1 VVTDVAKNEKKL
13 ASPLA
18 LLRIDIRALLD
29 DVESSIKSRISEIP
43 KESAVVVESI
53 ISVTDAS
60 VALLNLSTPLPG
72 LPELVDVENV

>member
-1 VVTDVAKNEKKL
+1 VVTEVTRNEKKL

-18 LLRIDIRALLD
+18 LLRIETRALLAE
-29 DVESSIKSRISEIP
+29 VESSIKSRISEIP

-53 ISVTDAS
+53 ISVTDAN

>member
-1 VVTDVAKNEKKL
+1 MSD
-13 ASPLA
+13 
-18 LLRIDIRALLD
+18 
-29 DVESSIKSRISEIP
+29 IP

-53 ISVTDAS
+53 ISVTDAN

>member
-1 VVTDVAKNEKKL
+1 VTRNEKKL

-18 LLRIDIRALLD
+18 LLRIEMRALL
-29 DVESSIKSRISEIP
+29 VEVGSSIKSRMSEMP
-43 KESAVVVESI
+43 KESAVVVERI
-53 ISVTDAS
+53 ICVTDAN

>member
-1 VVTDVAKNEKKL
+1 VTKNEKKL

-18 LLRIDIRALLD
+18 LLRIETRALLAE
-29 DVESSIKSRISEIP
+29 VESSIKSRISEIP
-43 KESAVVVESI
+43 KESAVVVEI
-53 ISVTDAS
+53 TICVTDAN

>member
-1 VVTDVAKNEKKL
+1 VVTEVTRNEKKL

-18 LLRIDIRALLD
+18 LLRIETRALSAE
-29 DVESSIKSRISEIP
+29 VESSMRSRMSEIP
-43 KESAVVVESI
+43 KESAVVVERI
-53 ISVTDAS
+53 ICVTDPS